1 MEVTAIEQNTEK
13 RIFKNEDSLRDLR
26 NNIAEVVIQS
36 PSRVRLT
43 ATPWTAAHQAPLSV
57 GFSRQEFWS
66 GLPFPS
72 PGDPPDP
79 GSIPT
84 LQADSLPTE
93 LQGKP
98 RTHTHTH
105 THTQSFFIVFSSM
118 VYHRA
123 LTLVPCAIQCYFC
136 AHSIYNRFHLLIPN
150 SQSISPPLVLPLHN
164 RKSVLYAEESV
175 SIL

>member
-1 MEVTAIEQNTEK
+1 MENDLEDRTVEVTAIEQNTEK

-72 PGDPPDP
+72 PETILSTP
-79 GSIPT
+79 IFT
-84 LQADSLPTE
+84 L
-93 LQGKP
+93 
-98 RTHTHTH
+98 
-105 THTQSFFIVFSSM
+105 
-118 VYHRA
+118 
-123 LTLVPCAIQCYFC
+123 
-136 AHSIYNRFHLLIPN
+136 
-150 SQSISPPLVLPLHN
+150 
-164 RKSVLYAEESV
+164 
-175 SIL
+175 